1 MFLTFRILLMG
12 NRGPAEDKA
21 QGISHKTPP
30 PRVGSVWHSP
40 AGSQG
45 LAAGKTTFNLMM
57 ASVSPRSSSTC
68 ENPLKPPFPS
78 LPQVCRC
85 VLSHPPRPPLFL
97 PTGPA
102 PVLSEKP
109 PSCTKD
115 VSRIPS
121 WSSAPDSPHQTSPIV
136 QNFITL
142 RTQDPCEDSLGMGLE
157 QASGLRAEAAAGASV
172 PRTLSQKCTDIHT
185 PRSTLQCASGCS
197 KPLTSLGGLKKKK
210 SDLCERN
217 FEQNFRL
224 LSLLQGGML
233 KVQTYKDLRTLP
245 SKITF

>member
-172 PRTLSQKCTDIHT
+172 PRTLSQKCTNQPGNII
-185 PRSTLQCASGCS
+185 SWSFL
-197 KPLTSLGGLKKKK
+197 
-210 SDLCERN
+210 E
-217 FEQNFRL
+217 
-224 LSLLQGGML
+224 
-233 KVQTYKDLRTLP
+233 Y
-245 SKITF
+245 

>member
-21 QGISHKTPP
+21 QGISHKRPP
-30 PRVGSVWHSP
+30 PRVGSVWHSS
-40 AGSQG
+40 ANSQG
-45 LAAGKTTFNLMM
+45 PPSHVKT
-57 ASVSPRSSSTC
+57 
-68 ENPLKPPFPS
+68 PLKPPFPS

-85 VLSHPPRPPLFL
+85 VLSHPPRSLLFL

-121 WSSAPDSPHQTSPIV
+121 RSSAPDSPHQTSPIV

-157 QASGLRAEAAAGASV
+157 QASGLRAEAAAGALV
-172 PRTLSQKCTDIHT
+172 PRTLSLPKMHCKSVPSCLTLAPGLGYIHT

-210 SDLCERN
+210 KSDLRECN

-224 LSLLQGGML
+224 LSLLQGEML
-233 KVQTYKDLRTLP
+233 KV
-245 SKITF
+245 

>member
-21 QGISHKTPP
+21 QGISHKRPP

-172 PRTLSQKCTDIHT
+172 PRTLSQKCTGPWRQADYCTWTRGVHSALDSLAELRINLE
-185 PRSTLQCASGCS
+185 TLSVGVS
-197 KPLTSLGGLKKKK
+197 WNTS
-210 SDLCERN
+210 ETTHI
-217 FEQNFRL
+217 FRVCL
-224 LSLLQGGML
+224 AVILH
-233 KVQTYKDLRTLP
+233 
-245 SKITF
+245 